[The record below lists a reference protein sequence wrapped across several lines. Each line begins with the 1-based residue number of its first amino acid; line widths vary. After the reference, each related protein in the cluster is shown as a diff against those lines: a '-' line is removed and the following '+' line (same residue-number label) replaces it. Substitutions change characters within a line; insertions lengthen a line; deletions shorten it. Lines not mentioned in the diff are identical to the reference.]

1 MNKKPYRL
9 NNKTYKYSPL
19 ELYDLLQ
26 QRLVFIITEPSFIK
40 SLEMHNSVNKYKLK
54 KGHK

>member
-9 NNKTYKYSPL
+9 NNKTSKHSPL

-26 QRLVFIITEPSFIK
+26 QRLVFIIEPSFIK